1 MKGSVLVVG
10 DNSLAALQTVRSLG
24 RAGLDVHLVKFESGS
39 VTKYSRYVRKTYH
52 FGHPL
57 TDTDRF
63 VTGVLAAVKEGPF
76 DLVIPT
82 SDKSLVPLMRVSD
95 EIRQQVPF

>member
-63 VTGVLAAVKEGPF
+63 VTGVLAAVF
-76 DLVIPT
+76 LVLY
-82 SDKSLVPLMRVSD
+82 LVRRRARLNAD
-95 EIRQQVPF
+95 QD